1 MTNQHIYFI
10 SGLGADDQIW
20 QYIQV
25 PNVILHF
32 IPWLEPK
39 ENETLENY
47 AVRMA
52 SSIQHP
58 NPVLIGLSFG
68 GIMSIEIAKLIPIQ
82 KIILI
87 SSVKNRDELPFW
99 MKACG
104 NLKLN
109 NIVPLKS
116 FKILEPIQNFKL
128 GITNQEE
135 LRLAR
140 FYRKTISANYL
151 KWAVNQILNWQNRV
165 KPCPIIH
172 IHGTRDNMFPIKKI
186 RANYYVQNGG
196 HMMIMNKAIEIN
208 SILEKELKGD

>member
-1 MTNQHIYFI
+1 MQTQHVYYI
-10 SGLGADDQIW
+10 SGLGADDKIW
-20 QYIQV
+20 KYIQV
-25 PNVILHF
+25 HGLQLHF
-32 IPWLEPK
+32 IAWLEPK

-47 AVRMA
+47 AGRMA

-68 GIMSIEIAKLIPIQ
+68 GIMSIEIAKLIPVQ

-99 MKACG
+99 MKVCG

-128 GITNQEE
+128 GITNKEE
-135 LRLAR
+135 LQLAR

-151 KWAVNQILNWQNRV
+151 KWAVNQILNWQNRF
-165 KPCPIIH
+165 KPCPVIH
-172 IHGTRDNMFPIKKI
+172 IHGTRDNMFPFKKI
-186 RANYYVQNGG
+186 CANYCIQEGG

-208 SILEKELKGD
+208 SILEKELKGV